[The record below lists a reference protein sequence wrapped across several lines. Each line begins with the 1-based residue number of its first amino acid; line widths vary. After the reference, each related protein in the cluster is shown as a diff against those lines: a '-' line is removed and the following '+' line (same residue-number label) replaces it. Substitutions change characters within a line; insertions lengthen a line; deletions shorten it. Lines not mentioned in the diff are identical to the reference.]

1 MDWPQLPSFH
11 EIVKRFSLFS
21 TSLSCN
27 PEVGS
32 GGSLDCRCQ
41 GCMEW
46 HAFVEGNSPLSKEV
60 QYEVFTKE
68 HVQGL
73 ANYLLLQA
81 AEYNVLVLE
90 VLEVGAGSGRL
101 SHHLNRYLDQISLSS
116 KDCVVHVTA
125 SDSGE
130 RGLNGPNV
138 NLEDALVS
146 VTERS
151 PHIVLVS
158 WMPMGVDWTAHM
170 RATPSVLE
178 YILIGEMDDGICGDP
193 WLTWG
198 YRPPGDISSSDSSLE
213 PGSPGT
219 SDLEFRSKEHPSTCS
234 NYGPGIATVVVESE
248 ITSVEI
254 EGSKFHTRSECPLDT
269 KHEEIP
275 LQARRPFEM
284 DGWVRVELKDLC
296 ELQICRT
303 DERWSTIR
311 HSHTVS
317 FRRSYECT

>member
-1 MDWPQLPSFH
+1 MGALDSILNPRLNIFESIPEAVKWIYALKGHGSF
-11 EIVKRFSLFS
+11 
-21 TSLSCN
+21 
-27 PEVGS
+27 
-32 GGSLDCRCQ
+32 
-41 GCMEW
+41 
-46 HAFVEGNSPLSKEV
+46 
-60 QYEVFTKE
+60 
-68 HVQGL
+68 
-73 ANYLLLQA
+73 LQ
-81 AEYNVLVLE
+81 
-90 VLEVGAGSGRL
+90 
-101 SHHLNRYLDQISLSS
+101 
-116 KDCVVHVTA
+116 
-125 SDSGE
+125 
-130 RGLNGPNV
+130 
-138 NLEDALVS
+138 
-146 VTERS
+146 
-151 PHIVLVS
+151 
-158 WMPMGVDWTAHM
+158 
-170 RATPSVLE
+170 
-178 YILIGEMDDGICGDP
+178 DDGICGDP

-254 EGSKFHTRSECPLDT
+254 EGSKLHTRSECPLDT

>member
-116 KDCVVHVTA
+116 KVSFSDPFAIVA

-158 WMPMGVDWTAHM
+158 W
-170 RATPSVLE
+170 
-178 YILIGEMDDGICGDP
+178 MDDGICGDP

-284 DGWVRVELKDLC
+284 DGWVIDPR
-296 ELQICRT
+296 ICVSERT
-303 DERWSTIR
+303 ENLDFVVIT
-311 HSHTVS
+311 S
-317 FRRSYECT
+317 FASSS